1 MINIWF
7 LKMITC
13 TLWIAIWIC
22 ACLLMI
28 SGTLSYLKESF
39 LTWQRVG
46 GGGTAAAAAAA
57 DPVRQRAAELYEL

>member
-1 MINIWF
+1 
-7 LKMITC
+7 
-13 TLWIAIWIC
+13 
-22 ACLLMI
+22 MI

-57 DPVRQRAAELYEL
+57 ADPVRQRELQSYMSSECMQFLRYTALASGL